1 MNKIP
6 IQAWSKLAHVSI
18 GRVDAKLCF
27 KYTSQGAKMH
37 VLGAST
43 PNFFQKIDAIPN
55 LTSSPIFHLVVVA
68 VIVVDDVAVV
78 VVVVDV
84 AVVVVVV
91 VFTDISH

>member
-18 GRVDAKLCF
+18 GRVDAKLSF

-43 PNFFQKIDAIPN
+43 PKCFQKIDAIPN

-68 VIVVDDVAVV
+68 VIVVDDVAI

-91 VFTDISH
+91 FTDISH